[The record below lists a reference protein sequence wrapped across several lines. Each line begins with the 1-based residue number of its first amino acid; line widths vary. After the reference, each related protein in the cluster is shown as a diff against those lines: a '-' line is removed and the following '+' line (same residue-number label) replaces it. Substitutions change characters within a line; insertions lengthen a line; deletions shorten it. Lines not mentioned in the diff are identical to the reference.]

1 MSLYELVAAKLG
13 LTGEQF
19 AASLATYGYVGF
31 WIATSAGVILYNKW
45 ILTTWGF
52 HFPITLTMWHMF
64 FCSLVSFALVRKS
77 APHARARARSGR
89 PAPPRSALVR
99 DPRVLTPRRCAP
111 AAWSAWT

>member
-1 MSLYELVAAKLG
+1 MSLSALAAAKLG

-64 FCSLVSFALVRKS
+64 FCSLVSFALVRE
-77 APHARARARSGR
+77 AAARARARALGR
-89 PAPPRSALVR
+89 PAPTRSALVL
-99 DPRVLTPRRCAP
+99 DPHTLTPRRCAP
-111 AAWSAWT
+111 AAWRAWR